1 MQDLLVNAPLPW
13 LYGPAAIFLILSVL
27 LIGADF
33 VVRGSTWLQQR
44 LLRWRWTRPLVVLLR
59 LSNTWIT
66 VYPIVATVAVAGLLA
81 QISIYASI
89 RPDSPLEVEVG
100 TWLSLLNNSIVLAFR
115 LDSVSI
121 LFLWLGA
128 AAILCHLWILPAAH
142 LPRDQMG
149 RAYAFVLLTLC
160 AYGGLVL
167 SENLLFLYV
176 FWEALGLT
184 SYFLAVLPRE
194 ERPQVSASAVR
205 LLMVSHFSGYGL
217 LAAILIISRR
227 SDQYLYGDIPT
238 GVFDALVV
246 GLVLAAV
253 AARASWPPFHGWA
266 ASLRSHLAPIYAN
279 VAGIMLLGTT
289 YVVARFLVLAG
300 PDPFIPWSN
309 PLLIVGGLSLALS
322 IAAML
327 AMGRLASLLAVNW
340 IGHAGLIAV
349 AVAIGTYQAM
359 AGAALILLSGTV
371 GMAFVAAAGP
381 SLLAIHRQSQRALW
395 ALPAVVVLI
404 GIAALAGVV
413 LPLSAAS
420 RSFLFTAVERE
431 AWAIPLQALI
441 ILFGITTVVTFGR
454 WMQRLF
460 VNPPL
465 TSVRRRDALLDQGN
479 LAWLLVAGGVVMAV
493 LQWRFS
499 VLVWPA
505 VTTISHAAMPDQAIF
520 SWTSLLVFSA
530 ASTALVGGVGVI
542 AVMLLRRMHP
552 RDRRQLVSMT
562 RAIGGAADRLLV
574 PPNGILV
581 LLGRCLTFLGRTSVA
596 AERRYY
602 IAIVMLALLA
612 LFILLLETQGLAL

>member
-1 MQDLLVNAPLPW
+1 MQNLFFSVPHPW
-13 LYGPAAIFLILSVL
+13 LFGPAAVFLGLSL
-27 LIGADF
+27 LFIGADY

-44 LLRWRWTRPLVVLLR
+44 LLRWRWLRPLVVALR
-59 LSNTWIT
+59 LSNTWIE
-66 VYPIVATVAVAGLLA
+66 VYPIVATVAIAGLLV
-81 QISIYASI
+81 QISVFAALGAEA
-89 RPDSPLEVEVG
+89 PWEVEVG
-100 TWLSLLNNSIVLAFR
+100 PWLSLLNNAIVLAFR
-115 LDSVSI
+115 LDSVSL

-128 AAILCHLWILPAAH
+128 AMLLCFLWILPAAH

-149 RAYAFVLLTLC
+149 RAYACILLTLC

-194 ERPQVSASAVR
+194 ERPQVSAAAVR

-227 SDQYLYGDIPT
+227 SDQYLYGDIPS
-238 GVFDALVV
+238 GAFDALVV
-246 GLVLAAV
+246 GLVLASV

-279 VAGIMLLGTT
+279 VAGIMLLGTM
-289 YVVARFLVLAG
+289 YVVARFLVLSG
-300 PDPFIPWSN
+300 PEPFLPWAN

-327 AMGRLASLLAVNW
+327 ALGRLASLLAVNW

-349 AVAIGTYQAM
+349 AVAVGTYQAI
-359 AGAALILLSGTV
+359 AAAALIVFSGGI
-371 GMAFVAAAGP
+371 GMALVAAAGP
-381 SLLAIHRQSQRALW
+381 SLLAIHRQSQRAIW
-395 ALPAVVVLI
+395 ALPAATVVI

-420 RSFLFTAVERE
+420 RSFLYLAIDRE
-431 AWAIPLQALI
+431 TWAIPLQALI
-441 ILFGITTVVTFGR
+441 VLFGITVIVTFGR

-465 TSVRRRDALLDQGN
+465 TSVRRAEVLLGQGS
-479 LAWLLVAGGVVMAV
+479 LVWLLVAGGTVMAV
-493 LQWRFS
+493 LQWQFP

-505 VTTISHAAMPDQAIF
+505 VTTISHATMSDQATF
-520 SWTSLLVFSA
+520 SWAAHLVPSTL
-530 ASTALVGGVGVI
+530 STALVGGVGVI
-542 AVMLLRRMHP
+542 AVVLLRRMHP
-552 RDRRQLVSMT
+552 RDRRQLASIT
-562 RAIGGAADRLLV
+562 RTIGGAADRLLV
-574 PPNGILV
+574 PPNGLLL
-581 LLGRCLTFLGRTSVA
+581 LLGRCLAFLGRTSAA

-602 IAIVMLALLA
+602 IAIAMLAIFGLLV
-612 LFILLLETQGLAL
+612 LLLETQGIAS

>member
-1 MQDLLVNAPLPW
+1 MQNLVIDVPHPW
-13 LYGPAAIFLILSVL
+13 LFVPVVVFLSLSLL
-27 LIGADF
+27 LIGADY
-33 VVRGSTWLQQR
+33 VVQGSTWLQQR
-44 LLRWRWTRPLVVLLR
+44 LLRWRWLRPVVVALR
-59 LSNTWIT
+59 LSNAWIEI
-66 VYPIVATVAVAGLLA
+66 YPIIATVAIAGLLV
-81 QISIYASI
+81 QISIYALV
-89 RPDSPLEVEVG
+89 RDEGVLEVEFG
-100 TWLSLLNNSIVLAFR
+100 AWLTLLNNAIVLAFR
-115 LDSVSI
+115 LDSVSV

-128 AAILCHLWILPAAH
+128 AIMLCFLWILPAAR

-149 RAYAFVLLTLC
+149 RAYACVLLTLF

-176 FWEALGLT
+176 FWEALGLIG
-184 SYFLAVLPRE
+184 YVFAVLPRE
-194 ERPQVSASAVR
+194 ERAQVNAAAVR

-227 SDQYLYGDIPT
+227 SDQYLYSDIST

-246 GLVLAAV
+246 GLVLVSV

-279 VAGIMLLGTT
+279 LAGAMLLGTM

-300 PDPFIPWSN
+300 PEPFLPWSN
-309 PLLIVGGLSLALS
+309 PLLIVGGLSLVLS

-327 AMGRLASLLAVNW
+327 AMGRLASLLAVSW

-349 AVAIGTYQAM
+349 AIAVGTYQAI
-359 AGAALILLSGTV
+359 AAAALIVFSGSI
-371 GMAFVAAAGP
+371 GMALVAAAGP
-381 SLLAIHRQSQRALW
+381 SLLAIHRQSQRAIW
-395 ALPAVVVLI
+395 ALPAATVLI
-404 GIAALAGVV
+404 GIAALAGVL

-420 RSFLFTAVERE
+420 RSFLFFATERE
-431 AWAIPLQALI
+431 AWATPFQALI
-441 ILFGITTVVTFGR
+441 VLFGITIIVTFGR

-465 TSVRRRDALLDQGN
+465 TSVGRSEALLAQGN
-479 LAWLLVAGGVVMAV
+479 LVWLLVAGGIVMAV
-493 LQWRFS
+493 LQWQFP

-505 VTTISHAAMPDQAIF
+505 VRAISHATMAEQAMF
-520 SWTSLLVFSA
+520 SWTTHLVPITL
-530 ASTALVGGVGVI
+530 STGLVGGIGVL

-574 PPNGILV
+574 PPNG
-581 LLGRCLTFLGRTSVA
+581 LLLFFGRSLTFLGRSSVA

-602 IAIVMLALLA
+602 IAIAMLALLG
-612 LFILLLETQGLAL
+612 LFIFFLETQGIAL

>member
-1 MQDLLVNAPLPW
+1 MQDLISNAPLPW
-13 LYGPAAIFLILSVL
+13 LFVPAAVFLCLSL
-27 LIGADF
+27 LFIGADF

-44 LLRWRWTRPLVVLLR
+44 LLRWRWLRPLVLLLR
-59 LSNTWIT
+59 LSNTWVT
-66 VYPIVATVAVAGLLA
+66 VYPVIASVAIAGLLV
-81 QISIYASI
+81 QISVFASF
-89 RPDSPLEVEVG
+89 REQAPLEVEVG
-100 TWLSLLNNSIVLAFR
+100 TWLKLVNNAIVLAFR
-115 LDSVSI
+115 LDSVSV

-128 AAILCHLWILPAAH
+128 AVILCHLWILPAAR

-149 RAYAFVLLTLC
+149 RAYAFILLTLC

-176 FWEALGLT
+176 FWEALGLA
-184 SYFLAVLPRE
+184 SYFLTVLPRE
-194 ERPQVSASAVR
+194 ERPQVSAAAVR

-279 VAGIMLLGTT
+279 VAGIMLLGTM
-289 YVVARFLVLAG
+289 YVIARFLVLAG
-300 PDPFIPWSN
+300 PEPFTPWSL
-309 PLLIVGGLSLALS
+309 PLIIVGGLSLALS
-322 IAAML
+322 VAAML

-340 IGHAGLIAV
+340 IGHAGLVAIAV
-349 AVAIGTYQAM
+349 AVGTYQAM
-359 AGAALILLSGTV
+359 AGAALALFSGSV
-371 GMAFVAAAGP
+371 GLALVAAAGP
-381 SLLAIHRQSQRALW
+381 SLLAIHRRSQRALW
-395 ALPAVVVLI
+395 ALPAATVVI
-404 GIAALAGVV
+404 GIAALAGVLV
-413 LPLSAAS
+413 PLSAAS
-420 RSFLFTAVERE
+420 RSFLFAAVARE

-441 ILFGITTVVTFGR
+441 ILFGMTTVVTFGR

-465 TSVRRRDALLDQGN
+465 TSTRRLDALLDQGN
-479 LAWLLVAGGVVMAV
+479 LAWLLVAGAIVMAV
-493 LQWRFS
+493 LQWQFP

-505 VTTISHAAMPDQAIF
+505 VTTISHAAMPEQAIF
-520 SWTSLLVFSA
+520 SWTTLLVFSVI
-530 ASTALVGGVGVI
+530 STALVGGVGVI
-542 AVMLLRRMHP
+542 AVLLLRRIHP
-552 RDRRQLVSMT
+552 RDRRQLASMT
-562 RAIGGAADRLLV
+562 RAVGGAADRLLV

-581 LLGRCLTFLGRTSVA
+581 FIGRCLTFLGNTSAA

-602 IAIVMLALLA
+602 IAIAMLALLA
-612 LFILLLETQGLAL
+612 LFVLILETQGIEL

>member
-1 MQDLLVNAPLPW
+1 MQNLVISMPHPW
-13 LYGPAAIFLILSVL
+13 LFVPVVVFLSLSLL
-27 LIGADF
+27 LIGADY

-44 LLRWRWTRPLVVLLR
+44 LLRWRWLRPLVIALR
-59 LSNTWIT
+59 LSNAWIEI
-66 VYPIVATVAVAGLLA
+66 YPIIATVAIAGLLA
-81 QISIYASI
+81 QISIYALV
-89 RPDSPLEVEVG
+89 RDEAVLEVEFG
-100 TWLSLLNNSIVLAFR
+100 AWLTLLNNAIVLAFR
-115 LDSVSI
+115 LDSVSV

-128 AAILCHLWILPAAH
+128 AIMLCFLWILPAAR

-149 RAYAFVLLTLC
+149 RAHAFVLLTLF

-176 FWEALGLT
+176 FWEALGLIG
-184 SYFLAVLPRE
+184 YVFAVLPRE
-194 ERPQVSASAVR
+194 ERHQVNAAAVR

-227 SDQYLYGDIPT
+227 SDQYLYGDISA

-246 GLVLAAV
+246 GLVLISV

-279 VAGIMLLGTT
+279 LAGAMLLGTM

-300 PDPFIPWSN
+300 PEPFLPWSN

-327 AMGRLASLLAVNW
+327 AVGRLASLLAVSW
-340 IGHAGLIAV
+340 IGHAGIIAV
-349 AVAIGTYQAM
+349 AVAVGTYQAL
-359 AGAALILLSGTV
+359 AAAVLVVFSGSI
-371 GMAFVAAAGP
+371 GMALTAAAGP
-381 SLLAIHRQSQRALW
+381 SLLAIHRRSQRAIW
-395 ALPAVVVLI
+395 ALPAATILI
-404 GIAALAGVV
+404 GIAALAGVL

-420 RSFLFTAVERE
+420 RSFLFFAIERE
-431 AWAIPLQALI
+431 AWAIPFQALI
-441 ILFGITTVVTFGR
+441 VLFGITIIVTFGR

-465 TSVRRRDALLDQGN
+465 TSVGRSEALLGQGN
-479 LAWLLVAGGVVMAV
+479 LVWLLVAGGILMAV
-493 LQWRFS
+493 LQWQFPA
-499 VLVWPA
+499 LAWPA
-505 VTTISHAAMPDQAIF
+505 VRAISHAAMPEGTVF
-520 SWTSLLVFSA
+520 SWAAHLVPSTI
-530 ASTALVGGVGVI
+530 STAVVGGVGVL
-542 AVMLLRRMHP
+542 AVLLLRRMHP

-574 PPNGILV
+574 PPNG
-581 LLGRCLTFLGRTSVA
+581 LLLFFGRSLTFLGRSSVA

-602 IAIVMLALLA
+602 IAIALLA
-612 LFILLLETQGLAL
+612 LLGLFIFLLETQGIAL

>member
-1 MQDLLVNAPLPW
+1 MQNLVIDVPHPW
-13 LYGPAAIFLILSVL
+13 LFVPVVVFLSLSL
-27 LIGADF
+27 LFVGADY

-44 LLRWRWTRPLVVLLR
+44 LLRWRWLRPLVVALR
-59 LSNTWIT
+59 LSNAWIEI
-66 VYPIVATVAVAGLLA
+66 YPIIATVAIAGLLA
-81 QISIYASI
+81 QISIYALV
-89 RPDSPLEVEVG
+89 RDEAVLAVEFG
-100 TWLSLLNNSIVLAFR
+100 AWLTLLNNAIVLAFR
-115 LDSVSI
+115 LDSVSV
-121 LFLWLGA
+121 LFLWLGGA
-128 AAILCHLWILPAAH
+128 MLLCFLWTLPAAH

-149 RAYAFVLLTLC
+149 RAYACILLTLC

-184 SYFLAVLPRE
+184 SYLLAVLPRE
-194 ERPQVSASAVR
+194 ERPQVNAAALR

-227 SDQYLYGDIPT
+227 SDQYLYADIPA

-279 VAGIMLLGTT
+279 VAGVMLLGTM
-289 YVVARFLVLAG
+289 YVVARFLLLSG
-300 PDPFIPWSN
+300 PEPFLPWSN

-349 AVAIGTYQAM
+349 AVAVGTYQSM
-359 AGAALILLSGTV
+359 AAAALIVFSGSI
-371 GMAFVAAAGP
+371 GMALVAAAGP
-381 SLLAIHRQSQRALW
+381 SLLAISRQSQRAIW
-395 ALPAVVVLI
+395 ALPAATVLI

-420 RSFLFTAVERE
+420 RSFLFAAVERE
-431 AWAIPLQALI
+431 VWAVPMQALV
-441 ILFGITTVVTFGR
+441 ILFGITTIVTFGR

-465 TSVRRRDALLDQGN
+465 TAVRRSEALLAQGN
-479 LAWLLVAGGVVMAV
+479 LLWLIVAGGTVMFV
-493 LQWRFS
+493 LQWQFPD
-499 VLVWPA
+499 LVWPA
-505 VTTISHAAMPDQAIF
+505 VTTISRAAMPEEAVF
-520 SWTSLLVFSA
+520 SWASHLLPSTL
-530 ASTALVGGVGVI
+530 STALIGGVGVI
-542 AVMLLRRMHP
+542 AVLLLRRMHP

-574 PPNGILV
+574 PPNGL
-581 LLGRCLTFLGRTSVA
+581 LLFLGRCLAFLGRTSAA
-596 AERRYY
+596 AEQRYY
-602 IAIVMLALLA
+602 IAIAMLALIG
-612 LFILLLETQGLAL
+612 LFVLLLETQGIIS

>member
-1 MQDLLVNAPLPW
+1 MRDLLVNTPFPW
-13 LYGPAAIFLILSVL
+13 LFGPAAIFLSLSLL
-27 LIGADF
+27 LIGADT

-44 LLRWRWTRPLVVLLR
+44 LLRWRWTRPLIAVLR
-59 LSNTWIT
+59 LSNSWTN
-66 VYPIVATVAVAGLLA
+66 VYPIIATVAVAGLLV
-81 QISIYASI
+81 QVSIYASLGAGT
-89 RPDSPLEVEVG
+89 PLEVEVG
-100 TWLSLLNNSIVLAFR
+100 TWLSLVNNAIVLAFR
-115 LDSVSI
+115 LDSVSV

-176 FWEALGLT
+176 FWEALGLA
-184 SYFLAVLPRE
+184 SYFLTVLPRE
-194 ERPQVSASAVR
+194 ERPQVGASAVR
-205 LLMVSHFSGYGL
+205 LLMISHFSGYGL

-227 SDQYLYGDIPT
+227 SDQYLYGDIPS
-238 GVFDALVV
+238 GAIDALVV
-246 GLVLAAV
+246 GLVLVAV

-279 VAGIMLLGTT
+279 VAGIMVLGTM
-289 YVVARFLVLAG
+289 YVVARFLVLSG
-300 PDPFIPWSN
+300 PEPFLPWSN
-309 PLLIVGGLSLALS
+309 PLLIVGGVSLVLS

-349 AVAIGTYQAM
+349 AVALGTYQAM
-359 AGAALILLSGTV
+359 AGAALVLLSGTI
-371 GMAFVAAAGP
+371 GIALVAAAGP

-395 ALPAVVVLI
+395 ALPAIVVLI
-404 GIAALAGVV
+404 GIAALAGVL
-413 LPLSAAS
+413 LPISAAS
-420 RSFLFTAVERE
+420 RSFLIAAVERE
-431 AWAIPLQALI
+431 AWALPVQGLV
-441 ILFGITTVVTFGR
+441 ILFGITTIVTFGR

-465 TSVRRRDALLDQGN
+465 TSVGRSDASLDQGN
-479 LAWLLVAGGVVMAV
+479 LAWLLVATGTVLAV
-493 LQWRFS
+493 LQWQFNA
-499 VLVWPA
+499 LVWPA
-505 VTTISHAAMPDQAIF
+505 VTTISHAATADQATF
-520 SWTSLLVFSA
+520 SWFSLLVPSIV
-530 ASTALVGGVGVI
+530 STAVVGGVGGV
-542 AVMLLRRMHP
+542 AVFLLRRMHP
-552 RDRRQLVSMT
+552 RDRRQIVSIT

-574 PPNGILV
+574 PPNGILIF
-581 LLGRCLTFLGRTSVA
+581 LGRSLTFLGRSSAA

-602 IAIVMLALLA
+602 IAIAMLALLA